1 MYITKRIG
9 NFNITFRAALS
20 LSNFTLINASVNRF
34 YGYLVR
40 LTICNVGV
48 SIGYIPESQKK
59 AFELLMEEMDDI
71 SDDW

>member
-9 NFNITFRAALS
+9 NFNITFRASVS
-20 LSNFTLINASVNRF
+20 LNSFTLLNASVDRF
-34 YGYLVR
+34 YGYLIR

-48 SIGYIPESQKK
+48 SIGYIPESQKR

-71 SDDW
+71 SEDW